1 MGMGG
6 VGRGTGT
13 GGDRRR
19 RGLQRDRS
27 GEGGGSSRACRGK
40 AYMQGEK
47 QVISGRNNIQGR
59 IDFNITFPLAN
70 SGGEKYDNLM
80 LTG

>member
-13 GGDRRR
+13 GGGEGQV
-19 RGLQRDRS
+19 RGGM
-27 GEGGGSSRACRGK
+27 GEGGALAHAGERHI
-40 AYMQGEK
+40 MQGEK

-59 IDFNITFPLAN
+59 INFNITFPLAN
-70 SGGEKYDNLM
+70 TIGNSGGVKYDKLM
-80 LTG
+80 LIG

>member
-1 MGMGG
+1 MGQGQEEEEGAAEGQVRGG
-6 VGRGTGT
+6 R
-13 GGDRRR
+13 
-19 RGLQRDRS
+19 
-27 GEGGGSSRACRGK
+27 GSSRACRGK

-70 SGGEKYDNLM
+70 SGGEKYDNLV
-80 LTG
+80 LIFCN

>member
-1 MGMGG
+1 MGQGQEETGG
-6 VGRGTGT
+6 GGGSRGTGQGRD
-13 GGDRRR
+13 GGW
-19 RGLQRDRS
+19 
-27 GEGGGSSRACRGK
+27 GSSRACRGK

-70 SGGEKYDNLM
+70 SGGEKYDNLR
-80 LTG
+80 LISCN